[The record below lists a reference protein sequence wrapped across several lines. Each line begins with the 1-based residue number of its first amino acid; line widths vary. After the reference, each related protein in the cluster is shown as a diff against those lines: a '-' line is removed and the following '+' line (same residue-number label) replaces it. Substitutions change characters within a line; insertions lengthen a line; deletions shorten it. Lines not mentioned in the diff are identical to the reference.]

1 MAGLGDFINSIQND
15 SDFPE
20 DQRPISRWH
29 FEVAHQLMKAC
40 LTSGRPA
47 AARCAILHRPRLE
60 LRRRLRALV
69 RVTTT
74 VSIVRFFQIRNPEI
88 PAKKTSNARSPR
100 ALALFRIFSALH
112 RTPLS
117 SCANSGCSRRR
128 LIWTPLFLRFS
139 RSGFL
144 STSPLLRGAL
154 LHHAPRRLLV
164 GAGPVGW
171 RPQCPADDDK
181 PSRSLVAATGS
192 HGGIHGR
199 GAGPAGSHR
208 RTDRVAVARN
218 LPRR

>member
-29 FEVAHQLMKAC
+29 FEVAHQMMKAC
-40 LTSGRPA
+40 LTSDRPA
-47 AARCAILHRPRLE
+47 AARCAVLHRRRLE

-69 RVTTT
+69 RVMTT
-74 VSIVRFFQIRNPEI
+74 VSIV
-88 PAKKTSNARSPR
+88 S
-100 ALALFRIFSALH
+100 LFSD
-112 RTPLS
+112 TK
-117 SCANSGCSRRR
+117 SGNTGQEDFEREV
-128 LIWTPLFLRFS
+128 
-139 RSGFL
+139 
-144 STSPLLRGAL
+144 AA
-154 LHHAPRRLLV
+154 HHAPRRLLV
-164 GAGPVGW
+164 GTGPVGW

-192 HGGIHGR
+192 HGGMHGR

-218 LPRR
+218 LSRRGFALVSHRAFSATGTGHPSEASIAHCAWRRKVRVADWTSDIYTVRSLLDL